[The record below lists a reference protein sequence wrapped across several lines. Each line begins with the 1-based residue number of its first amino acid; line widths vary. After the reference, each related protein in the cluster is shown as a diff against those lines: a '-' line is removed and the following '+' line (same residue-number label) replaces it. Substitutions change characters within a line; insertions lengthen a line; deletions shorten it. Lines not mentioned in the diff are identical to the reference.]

1 MKETEDEIDFVITWV
16 DGNDPTWQT
25 ERARYRAED
34 RETELAAWNDAPS
47 RYRDWDLLRF
57 WFRGVEKFAP
67 WVRKVHF
74 VTCGQ
79 IPDWLDTSNPKL
91 SIVNHK
97 DFIPKEYLPT
107 FSSHTIELNL
117 HRIKDLAEHFV
128 YFNDDM
134 YLTKPVEPKDFFIH
148 GLPCDTAV
156 LLPVTMEQNGIRAEI
171 NDLYAINRNF
181 EKRRVIRQKPR
192 NWFSPKYSRLLLR
205 TFCMMPFRLF
215 SGFYITHLPNSYCK
229 TTFEKVWRKETKIL
243 EQTCRHRFRT
253 STDVNQWLM
262 EYWQLCENR
271 FYPRSQN
278 VGRLYEGETQLKE
291 VPTVVRQKKYKMICI
306 NDSNDLTDFDEV
318 KKELTEAFME
328 ILSQKSAFE
337 R

>member
-1 MKETEDEIDFVITWV
+1 MKETEEEIDFVITWV

-134 YLTKPVEPKDFFIH
+134 YLTKTVEPKDFFIH

-229 TTFEKVWRKETKIL
+229 TTFEKVWQKETKIL

-306 NDSNDLTDFDEV
+306 NDSQDLTDFEQT
-318 KKELTEAFME
+318 KKSIAEAFAE
-328 ILSQKSAFE
+328 ILAEKCSYE

>member
-1 MKETEDEIDFVITWV
+1 MKETEEEIDFVITWV

-171 NDLYAINRNF
+171 NDLYVINRNF

-215 SGFYITHLPNSYCK
+215 SGFYITHLPNSYYK
-229 TTFEKVWRKETKIL
+229 ATFEKVWQKETKIL

-262 EYWQLCENR
+262 EYWQLCENQ
-271 FYPRSQN
+271 FCPRSQN
-278 VGRLYEGETQLKE
+278 VGRLYEGEMQLKE

-306 NDSNDLTDFDEV
+306 NDSNDLTDFEQT
-318 KKELTEAFME
+318 KKSIAEAFAE
-328 ILSQKSAFE
+328 ILAEKCSYE

>member
-1 MKETEDEIDFVITWV
+1 MKETEEEIDFVITWV

-171 NDLYAINRNF
+171 NDLYVINRNF

-215 SGFYITHLPNSYCK
+215 SGFYITHLPNSYYK
-229 TTFEKVWRKETKIL
+229 ATFEKVWQKETKIL

-271 FYPRSQN
+271 FCPRSQN
-278 VGRLYEGETQLKE
+278 VGRLYEGEMQLKE

-306 NDSNDLTDFDEV
+306 NDSNDLTDFEQT
-318 KKELTEAFME
+318 KKSIAEAFAE
-328 ILSQKSAFE
+328 ILAEKCSYE